1 LGRAL
6 PARSLPGAV
15 RSARAAHP
23 PRLLWGESGY
33 GPTDIDVAQIYE
45 TATGMGVAAII
56 DHGFCTAE
64 EPGAFLTFESSA
76 LIGSAETR

>member
-1 LGRAL
+1 M
-6 PARSLPGAV
+6 
-15 RSARAAHP
+15 
-23 PRLLWGESGY
+23 
-33 GPTDIDVAQIYE
+33 DVAQIYE